1 MKKFT
6 SLLLVFL
13 FLLSITGCNGST
25 ISDSRV
31 SENEQK
37 NSVTENTSDKSNKH
51 ALSLYLDEINMAAD
65 MSGLKFLSQLSKY
78 SYNGK
83 PIAKDKSDMLVTS
96 AALESRLQEN
106 KQLFG
111 YYSERDI
118 SDDSKYVD
126 VRYYFFTKVP
136 LDGFKLPCKIKFDDD
151 LQTVIKKLGG
161 NYKALDNF
169 LEDDSALSWTIY
181 ESEGESVKLYKC
193 TKTSETGE
201 TEYDCEITYTET
213 CKYRDYR
220 YEVNT
225 VTRYVIMTFA
235 PETHK
240 VASFKAA
247 VNQRSGYVRIDIE

>member
-1 MKKFT
+1 MKEKNKNQKKNNNSFLT
-6 SLLLVFL
+6 ILLVAIFFVGL
-13 FLLSITGCNGST
+13 SVLLYPT
-25 ISDSRV
+25 ISDFW
-31 SENEQK
+31 
-37 NSVTENTSDKSNKH
+37 NSKRQSQAIVDYD
-51 ALSLYLDEINMAAD
+51 SLIAD
-65 MSGLKFLSQLSKY
+65 I
-78 SYNGK
+78 K
-83 PIAKDKSDMLVTS
+83 PED
-96 AALESRLQEN
+96 
-106 KQLFG
+106 
-111 YYSERDI
+111 YSE
-118 SDDSKYVD
+118 
-126 VRYYFFTKVP
+126 YFKEA
-136 LDGFKLPCKIKFDDD
+136 D
-151 LQTVIKKLGG
+151 LYNEKMRLLSSPFL
-161 NYKALDNF
+161 NYKSLDNF

-240 VASFKAA
+240 VASFEAA